1 MNKLREALEVLRG
14 LKRKH
19 GSVLSLNLVFE
30 SLIGNGI
37 YNSRDA
43 ISNCLRK
50 LQVIGKIRP
59 VHVGVD
65 IELLEDV
72 KVEYTQSS
80 LVDAMKR

>member
-1 MNKLREALEVLRG
+1 MDKLRDALEVLRD

-19 GSVLSLNLVFE
+19 GNILSLNLVFE
-30 SLIGNGI
+30 SLLGEGI

-43 ISNCLRK
+43 VANCLRK
-50 LQVIGKIRP
+50 LQVIGKIRL

-72 KVEYTQSS
+72 KIEHIQSS
-80 LVDAMKR
+80 LIDVMKR